1 MCCCRCKLE
10 LEKESLY
17 GMMFAEIHVADST
30 QLSICEK
37 RGSFSSYFGL
47 KLS

>member
-10 LEKESLY
+10 GSSY
-17 GMMFAEIHVADST
+17 GMMFAEIDVADST

-37 RGSFSSYFGL
+37 LGSFSSYFDL

>member
-10 LEKESLY
+10 GSSY
-17 GMMFAEIHVADST
+17 GMMFAEIIDVADST

-37 RGSFSSYFGL
+37 RGSFSSYFDL
-47 KLS
+47 KVG